1 MYDEASAAYEDTYLA
16 VLDLLPVSVWIEDWS
31 PVKAMIDELGRD
43 GPVDW
48 RRYFERHRHMTIEA
62 ANMIDVIDVN
72 QATLLLYGAN
82 SKEEVIES
90 TLGEKM
96 ASGELLAFREQL
108 IAFAEGDMR
117 FTIDADEET
126 MDDTEIRT
134 RIHAGI
140 VPAARDD
147 WSIVYCIIEENT
159 AAARGERADPT
170 DVVCQEDLA
179 YWEEIKDS
187 PKAEDYDAYLEAFP
201 GGIFAP
207 LARRRTRR
215 MSAEV
220 LDLSPAAIIPS
231 IGMDFDQLNERAR
244 KNSAK
249 KAKSKAAKSLI

>member
-117 FTIDADEET
+117 FTIDAED
-126 MDDTEIRT
+126 RK
-134 RIHAGI
+134 
-140 VPAARDD
+140 
-147 WSIVYCIIEENT
+147 S
-159 AAARGERADPT
+159 
-170 DVVCQEDLA
+170 VV
-179 YWEEIKDS
+179 
-187 PKAEDYDAYLEAFP
+187 
-201 GGIFAP
+201 
-207 LARRRTRR
+207 
-215 MSAEV
+215 
-220 LDLSPAAIIPS
+220 
-231 IGMDFDQLNERAR
+231 
-244 KNSAK
+244 
-249 KAKSKAAKSLI
+249 